1 MNRPGAERSLLLS
14 GVQLWLATVGETT
27 TSRFSIFGVT
37 VAQKVTIVELSSIFF
52 EFSKLNEWFG
62 RELPKSIVNLF
73 LAAQWLN
80 CGVVFNV
87 IQHFKIEIFG
97 RFFTYFA
104 GNFEKYFLATLGL
117 LYGKLC

>member
-1 MNRPGAERSLLLS
+1 MS
-14 GVQLWLATVGETT
+14 GLDA
-27 TSRFSIFGVT
+27 SF
-37 VAQKVTIVELSSIFF
+37 QKVLLTYFWLHSG
-52 EFSKLNEWFG
+52 SK
-62 RELPKSIVNLF
+62 SD
-73 LAAQWLN
+73 N

-117 LYGKLC
+117 LHGKLFRH

>member
-1 MNRPGAERSLLLS
+1 M
-14 GVQLWLATVGETT
+14 
-27 TSRFSIFGVT
+27 
-37 VAQKVTIVELSSIFF
+37 TIVELSSIFF
-52 EFSKLNEWFG
+52 KFSKLNEWFG

-117 LYGKLC
+117 LHGKLFKATLWMSLA